1 MSQQLDDNGHDN
13 GDDDADDDDTTDY
26 DSDDSYDSDY
36 YEELIYDYHES
47 SATKYNIVLC
57 ELYNS
62 KLHGKTNNNDVNNY
76 YLLIIRIKKLDMKFI
91 NSFTKALNK
100 DYIEIQQQIIP
111 HKFIKNYENI
121 ITRPNYIKP
130 EIGETITLQSGH
142 MVCIIK
148 TLWIKLIQRAWK
160 KVYNIRMQMFK
171 RRCQMNSLKHREVTG
186 RWPDNCRYFPSLQGL
201 LLPKLKS

>member
-1 MSQQLDDNGHDN
+1 MQQLDN
-13 GDDDADDDDTTDY
+13 DTSDY

-36 YEELIYDYHES
+36 YEELIYHYDEN

-62 KLHGKTNNNDVNNY
+62 KLHGKTNNNDVNNN
-76 YLLIIRIKKLDMKFI
+76 YLLINRIKKLDMKFI

-100 DYIEIQQQIIP
+100 DYIERQQQIIP

-142 MVCIIK
+142 IVCIIK

-160 KVYNIRMQMFK
+160 RIFEK
-171 RRCQMNSLKHREVTG
+171 RKQIIKMRCQVRSLKYREITG
-186 RWPDNCRYFPSLQGL
+186 YWPENCRYFPSLQGL
-201 LLPKLKS
+201 LLTTRKS

>member
-1 MSQQLDDNGHDN
+1 MQQMNN
-13 GDDDADDDDTTDY
+13 DTSDY

-36 YEELIYDYHES
+36 YEELIYDYDEN

-62 KLHGKTNNNDVNNY
+62 KLHGKTNNNDVNNN
-76 YLLIIRIKKLDMKFI
+76 YLLINRIKKLDINFI
-91 NSFTKALNK
+91 NSLTKGLNN
-100 DYIEIQQQIIP
+100 DYIERQQQIIP

-142 MVCIIK
+142 TVCIIK

-160 KVYNIRMQMFK
+160 RIFEKRKQMFK
-171 RRCQMNSLKHREVTG
+171 MRCQLRSLKYREVTG
-186 RWPDNCRYFPSLQGL
+186 RWPENCRYFPTLQGL
-201 LLPKLKS
+201 LLPKWKS

>member
-1 MSQQLDDNGHDN
+1 MSQQSNN
-13 GDDDADDDDTTDY
+13 DTSDY
-26 DSDDSYDSDY
+26 DSDYSDDSDDIN
-36 YEELIYDYHES
+36 YEEFTYDYDEN

-62 KLHGKTNNNDVNNY
+62 KLHGKTNNNDVNNN
-76 YLLIIRIKKLDMKFI
+76 YLLINRIKKLDINFI
-91 NSFTKALNK
+91 NSLTKGLNN
-100 DYIEIQQQIIP
+100 DYIERQQQIIP

-142 MVCIIK
+142 TVCIIK

-160 KVYNIRMQMFK
+160 RIFEK
-171 RRCQMNSLKHREVTG
+171 RKQIIKMRCQLQSLKYREITG
-186 RWPDNCRYFPSLQGL
+186 RWPENCRYFPSLQGL
-201 LLPKLKS
+201 LLTTR